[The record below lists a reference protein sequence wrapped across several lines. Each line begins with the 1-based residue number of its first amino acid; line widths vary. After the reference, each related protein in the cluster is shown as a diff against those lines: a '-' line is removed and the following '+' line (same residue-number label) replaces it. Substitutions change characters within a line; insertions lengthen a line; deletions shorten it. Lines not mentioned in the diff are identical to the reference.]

1 MFVREGHDGWF
12 CSYVLLSRVS
22 EILCATY
29 RENTNLKI
37 LNLDGIKIQF
47 EKQNL
52 QFIAWM

>member
-12 CSYVLLSRVS
+12 CSYVLLSAVS

-37 LNLDGIKIQF
+37 LNLDGIKTQF

-52 QFIAWM
+52 QFIAWI

>member
-12 CSYVLLSRVS
+12 CSYVLLSTVS

-37 LNLDGIKIQF
+37 LNLDGIKTQF

-52 QFIAWM
+52 QFIAWI

>member
-52 QFIAWM
+52 QFIAWI